1 VAYGASQRK
10 IGNLLIKEL
19 SCLNCSV
26 IQQSSN
32 IDPKGVI
39 VGVSIILLWL
49 VSLLFLLSW
58 EIDWTNPL
66 VYLAV
71 LVQMHLYTGLF
82 ITAHDAMHGIVSE
95 NKKVNHFIGWLA
107 AILFAYNF
115 YWRLFPKHHE
125 HHRFVATDK
134 DPDYHAS
141 GNFLLWYLSFIRQ
154 YVSFWQIL
162 LMAIT
167 FNVLKL
173 FLPTENLIIFW
184 MIPAILSTFQL
195 FYFGTYLPHRGEST
209 NKHHSGSQ
217 SENHFWAFISCYFFG
232 YHYEHHDSPGT
243 PWWRLWKEKEANQ
256 NKNLA

>member
-1 VAYGASQRK
+1 VAYGASERK
-10 IGNLLIKEL
+10 TGNLLIKDL

-26 IQQSSN
+26 KQQSSN

-39 VGVSIILLWL
+39 VGVSIISLWL
-49 VSLLFLLSW
+49 VSLLFLLNW
-58 EIDWTNPL
+58 EINWANPFM
-66 VYLAV
+66 YLAV
-71 LVQMHLYTGLF
+71 LLQMHLYTGLF

-107 AILFAYNF
+107 AILFSYNF

-173 FLPTENLIIFW
+173 FIPTENLIIFW

-217 SENHFWAFISCYFFG
+217 SKNHFWAFISCYFFG

-256 NKNLA
+256 NNNLA